1 MSAST
6 IHLVFKTHLDI
17 GFTQL
22 AERVRRQYHE
32 VFIPGALDTGE
43 HFLREDPQQRL
54 FVWTTGAWL
63 IWDHL
68 ETQPPE
74 RVRRLERAIEH
85 GLIRWHALPFTTHTE
100 LMSPALFRAGLSYA
114 QELDRRFGVKTVAA
128 KMTDVPGHTLGSVP
142 LLARAGVKFLHVGV
156 NSASTP
162 PDVPDLFRWRA
173 PGGEEI
179 LVVYQ
184 KSYGST
190 RFVEGTDLALSFA
203 HTNDN
208 VGPQSVGQAIDCHRD
223 LLDEHPDADIRAS
236 TLDAFAEAIWPL
248 RERFPL
254 IDQEIGDSWIH
265 GVGTD
270 PKKVSRFLELQ
281 RLYDRFEEEGLSPQR
296 AAFGRRLCL
305 VPEHT
310 WGVDIKT
317 FLRDE
322 THWDRADFQRVRRS
336 DPRFAF
342 CESSWNEQRAY
353 LDTAVDALDDEDRA
367 LAEAATAATAA
378 AEADGGGAAIHASAE
393 AASDIEVGGWHLTID
408 RASGAVQSLSSP
420 TGNRIAGDPLIAF
433 VYESYDADDVVT
445 HMRTYLTDRVR
456 WALLDH
462 GKPGLEHALTAQS
475 ARYSTELIDVEHRP
489 DRVLLHWRTPTS
501 AHAQLGAP
509 ERVSLCVQPIDATRL
524 RLELV
529 LHDKPANRMPEAGF
543 LVFAPAGARDWQLHK
558 LGLWLPA
565 ANVVRDGGGAL
576 QAATATRAALPS
588 DASLQITPLDSPL
601 VAPANAPFMNFVST
615 PPDFRAGVRF
625 NLHNNKWGTNFPM
638 WCEGTLRFR
647 FDLQIS

>member
-1 MSAST
+1 MTAST

-22 AERVRRQYHE
+22 AERVRRQYHD

-74 RVRRLERAIEH
+74 RVRRLERAI
-85 GLIRWHALPFTTHTE
+85 GQGIIRWHALPFTTHTE

-128 KMTDVPGHTLGSVP
+128 KMTDVPGHTLGIVP
-142 LLARAGVKFLHVGV
+142 LLARAGVKFLHIGV

-173 PGGEEI
+173 PDGEEI
-179 LVVYQ
+179 LVAYQ

-190 RFVEGTDLALSFA
+190 HFVDGTNLALSFA

-208 VGPQSVGQAIDCHRD
+208 IGPQSVGQAIDCHRD
-223 LLDEHPDADIRAS
+223 LRDEYPDADIRAS
-236 TLDAFAEAIWPL
+236 TLDAFAESVWPL

-254 IDQEIGDSWIH
+254 IEREIGDSWIH

-270 PKKVSRFLELQ
+270 PVKVARFLELQ
-281 RLYDRFEEEGLSPQR
+281 RLYDCFDEEGLTPQR
-296 AAFGRRLCL
+296 TAFGRRLCL
-305 VPEHT
+305 LPEHT

-317 FLRDE
+317 YLRDE
-322 THWDRADFQRVRRS
+322 THWDRADFDQARRN

-342 CESSWNEQRAY
+342 CEASWAEQRGY
-353 LDTAVDALDDEDRA
+353 LDTAVDALAEEDRA
-367 LAEAATAATAA
+367 LAEASLAA
-378 AEADGGGAAIHASAE
+378 ASPDSAE
-393 AASDIEVGGWHLTID
+393 AATPVSTATAADIDLGGWRIAID
-408 RASGAVQSLSSP
+408 RSSGAVSGIVAP
-420 TGNRIAGDPLIAF
+420 GGVRISGDSLIAYA
-433 VYESYDADDVVT
+433 YESYDAGDVAA
-445 HMRTYLTDRVR
+445 HMRSYLTDRVR

-462 GKPGLEHALTAQS
+462 GKPGLAHARTARS
-475 ARYSTELIDVEHRP
+475 ARYGTELIGTELKP
-489 DRVLLHWRTPTS
+489 DHAVLRWRTPS
-501 AHAQLGAP
+501 VAHEQLGAP
-509 ERVSLCVQPIDATRL
+509 ERVSLHVRPLGPTRL

-529 LHDKPANRMPEAGF
+529 LHDKPANRMPEASF
-543 LVFAPAGARDWQLHK
+543 LDFAPAGASNWQLHK
-558 LGLWLPA
+558 LGLWLSA
-565 ANVVRDGGGAL
+565 ADVVRNGGGAL
-576 QAATATRAALPS
+576 QAATAVRATLP
-588 DASLQITPLDSPL
+588 AATLRVCALDSPL
-601 VAPANAPFMNFVST
+601 VAAANAPFMTFASA
-615 PPDFRAGVRF
+615 PPDFSAGIRF

-647 FDLQIS
+647 FDLELL

>member
-1 MSAST
+1 MKPT

-32 VFIPGALDTGE
+32 VFIPGAIDTGE
-43 HFLREDPQQRL
+43 HFLREDPRQRM

-63 IWDHL
+63 IRDHL

-74 RVRRLERAIEH
+74 RIRRLERAIEH

-114 QELDRRFGVKTVAA
+114 RELDRRFGVKTIAA
-128 KMTDVPGHTLGSVP
+128 KMTDVPGHTLGIVP
-142 LLARAGVKFLHVGV
+142 LLARAGVKFLHIGV
-156 NSASTP
+156 NTASTP

-179 LVVYQ
+179 LVMYQ

-190 RFVEGTDLALSFA
+190 HFVEGTDLALSFA

-208 VGPQSVGQAIDCHRD
+208 IGPQSVGQAVDCHRD
-223 LLDEHPDADIRAS
+223 LRDEYPDADIRAS
-236 TLDAFAEAIWPL
+236 TLDAFAEAVWPL

-254 IDQEIGDSWIH
+254 IEREIGDSWIH
-265 GVGTD
+265 GAGTD
-270 PKKVSRFLELQ
+270 PAKVSRFLALQ
-281 RLYDRFEEEGLSPQR
+281 RLYDRFDEEGLTPQR

-317 FLRDE
+317 YLRDE
-322 THWDRADFQRVRRS
+322 THWDRMDFERARRD

-353 LDTAVDALDDEDRA
+353 LDTAVDALDGEDRL
-367 LAEAATAATAA
+367 LAQ
-378 AEADGGGAAIHASAE
+378 AAIAGATPRIDSVARHAADE
-393 AASDIEVGGWHLTID
+393 LPPEIEIGNWRAAID
-408 RASGAVQSLSSP
+408 PASGAVTALVAP
-420 TGNRIAGDPLIAF
+420 NGTRLAGAPLLACAH
-433 VYESYDADDVVT
+433 ESYDANDVAT

-462 GKPGLEHALTAQS
+462 GKPGLEHARSAQS
-475 ARYSTELIDVEHRP
+475 ARFGAMFDGIETQA
-489 DRVLLHWRTPTS
+489 DRVILHGRMPER
-501 AHAQLGAP
+501 AHAELGAP
-509 ERVSLCVQPIDATRL
+509 ARVTLSLQPVGATRL

-543 LVFAPAGARDWQLHK
+543 LVFAPAGAHDWELHK

-565 ANVVRDGGGAL
+565 ADVVRNGGGAL
-576 QAATATRAALPS
+576 QAASCARAKLESGAMLRV
-588 DASLQITPLDSPL
+588 TPLDAPL
-601 VAPANAPFMNFVST
+601 VAPANSSFMAFAAT
-615 PPDFRAGVRF
+615 PPDFSAGIRF

-647 FDLQIS
+647 FDLEIS

>member
-1 MSAST
+1 MKST

-22 AERVRRQYHE
+22 AERVRQQYHN
-32 VFIPGALDTGE
+32 VFIPAALDTGE
-43 HFLREDPQQRL
+43 HFLHEDAAQRL

-74 RVRRLERAIEH
+74 RVRRLERAIDR
-85 GLIRWHALPFTTHTE
+85 GIIRWHALPFTTHTE

-128 KMTDVPGHTLGSVP
+128 KMTDVPGHTLGIVP
-142 LLARAGVKFLHVGV
+142 LLARAGIKFLHIGV

-179 LVVYQ
+179 LVAYQ

-190 RFVEGTDLALSFA
+190 HFVDGSDVALSFA

-208 VGPQSVGQAIDCHRD
+208 VGPQSVGQTIDCHRD
-223 LLDEHPDADIRAS
+223 LRDEFPDTEIRAS
-236 TLDAFAEAIWPL
+236 TLDAFAESLWPL

-254 IDQEIGDSWIH
+254 IESEIGDSWIH

-270 PKKVSRFLELQ
+270 PVKVSRFLALQ
-281 RLYDRFEEEGLSPQR
+281 RLYDRFDEEGLSAQR
-296 AAFGRRLCL
+296 SAFGRRLCL

-322 THWDRADFQRVRRS
+322 THWDRADFERARHN

-353 LDTAVDALDDEDRA
+353 LDTAVEALDADDRA
-367 LAEAATAATAA
+367 LAQAALAEATEHNDATPSPALVEAA
-378 AEADGGGAAIHASAE
+378 AE
-393 AASDIEVGGWHLTID
+393 IEIGGWRVAIEPT
-408 RASGAVQSLSSP
+408 SGAVSSLTSP
-420 TGNRIAGDPLIAF
+420 NGLRVEGGDLIGY
-433 VYESYDADDVVT
+433 VYESYDANDVAE

-462 GKPGLEHALTAQS
+462 GKPGLERAQTAQS
-475 ARYSTELIDVEHRP
+475 ARYGTRLLGVESNAQRGVLHLQTPST
-489 DRVLLHWRTPTS
+489 
-501 AHAQLGAP
+501 AHETLGAP
-509 ERVSLCVQPIDATRL
+509 KRVTLALQPIDTTRL

-529 LHDKPANRMPEAGF
+529 LHDKPANRMPEASF
-543 LVFAPAGARDWQLHK
+543 LAFMPSGARDWQLHK

-565 ANVVRDGGGAL
+565 ADAVSNGGGAL
-576 QAATATRAALPS
+576 QAAAGVRARIDSGAM
-588 DASLQITPLDSPL
+588 LQITPLDSPL
-601 VAPANAPFMNFVST
+601 FAPADAAFMSFAPVS
-615 PPDFRAGVRF
+615 PDFSSGIRC

-647 FDLQIS
+647 FDLALS

>member
-1 MSAST
+1 MAAST

-22 AERVRRQYHE
+22 AERVRRQYHD
-32 VFIPGALDTGE
+32 VFIPGAIDTGE

-114 QELDRRFGVKTVAA
+114 QELDRRFGVHTVAA
-128 KMTDVPGHTLGSVP
+128 KMTDVPGHTLGIVP
-142 LLARAGVKFLHVGV
+142 LLARAGVKFLHIGV

-179 LVVYQ
+179 IVAYQ

-190 RFVEGTDLALSFA
+190 HFVEGADIALSFA

-208 VGPQSVGQAIDCHRD
+208 LGPQSVGQAIDCHRD
-223 LLDEHPDADIRAS
+223 LRDEYPDADIRAS

-254 IDQEIGDSWIH
+254 LEREIGDSWIH

-270 PKKVSRFLELQ
+270 PAKVSRFLELQ
-281 RLYDRFEEEGLSPQR
+281 RVYDRFEEEGLTAQR

-317 FLRDE
+317 YLRDE
-322 THWDRADFQRVRRS
+322 THWDRADFERARRD

-342 CESSWNEQRAY
+342 CEASWAEQRGY
-353 LDTAVDALDDEDRA
+353 LDTALDALDDEDRS
-367 LAEAATAATAA
+367 LAEAVV
-378 AEADGGGAAIHASAE
+378 AEAKPTTDAAPPATSVDP
-393 AASDIEVGGWHLTID
+393 ASDIVIGGWRIAID
-408 RASGAVQSLSSP
+408 PVSGAVRSIASP
-420 TGNRIAGDPLIAF
+420 GGTRIAGDGLVAY
-433 VYESYDADDVVT
+433 VHESYDAGDMAT
-445 HMRTYLTDRVR
+445 HMDTYLTDRVR

-462 GKPGLEHALTAQS
+462 GKPGLERARSAQS
-475 ARYSTELIDVEHRP
+475 ARFGTELAGVDVQT
-489 DRVLLHWRTPTS
+489 DRASLHWRTPET
-501 AHAQLGAP
+501 AHRQLGAP
-509 ERVSLCVQPIDATRL
+509 PRLSLSLQAVDAKRL
-524 RLELV
+524 RIELV

-543 LVFAPAGARDWQLHK
+543 LAFAPSGARDWQLHK

-565 ANVVRDGGGAL
+565 AEVVHNGGGAL
-576 QAATATRAALPS
+576 QAAAAVRARLDSGAT
-588 DASLQITPLDSPL
+588 LQITPLDAPL
-601 VAPANAPFMNFVST
+601 VAPADAAFMRFAST
-615 PPDFRAGVRF
+615 PPDFSAGIRC

-638 WCEGTLRFR
+638 WCEGTLCFR
-647 FDLQIS
+647 FDLAME

>member
-1 MSAST
+1 MRPVKPT

-22 AERVRRQYHE
+22 AERVRRQYHD

-43 HFLREDPQQRL
+43 HFLHEDPDQTL

-114 QELDRRFGVKTVAA
+114 QELDRRFGVKTIAA
-128 KMTDVPGHTLGSVP
+128 KMTDVPGHTLGIVP
-142 LLARAGVKFLHVGV
+142 LLARAGVRFLHVGV

-179 LVVYQ
+179 LVAYQ
-184 KSYGST
+184 KNYGST
-190 RFVEGTDLALSFA
+190 HFVDGSGVALSFA

-208 VGPQSVGQAIDCHRD
+208 VGPQNISQTIDSHRD
-223 LLDEHPDADIRAS
+223 LREEYPDAEVRAS

-254 IDQEIGDSWIH
+254 IESEIGDSWIH

-270 PKKVSRFLELQ
+270 PAKVSRFLGLQ
-281 RLYDRFEEEGLSPQR
+281 RLYDRFETEGLNPQR
-296 AAFGRRLCL
+296 LAFGRRLCL

-322 THWDRADFQRVRRS
+322 THWDREDFLGAREK
-336 DPRFAF
+336 DPRFAY
-342 CESSWNEQRAY
+342 CESSWAEQRAY
-353 LDTAVDALDDEDRA
+353 LDSAVAALDGEDRE
-367 LAEAATAATAA
+367 LADTLPGMTMAETTAP
-378 AEADGGGAAIHASAE
+378 ASATVQT
-393 AASDIEVGGWHLTID
+393 DIEIEGWRIEID
-408 RASGAVQSLSSP
+408 RASGAILSIASPNGVQID
-420 TGNRIAGDPLIAF
+420 GENLIGY
-433 VYESYDADDVVT
+433 VYESYNADDVAD
-445 HMRTYLTDRVR
+445 HMRTYLTQRVR

-462 GKPGLEHALTAQS
+462 GKPGLERAHTAQS
-475 ARYSTELIDVEHRP
+475 KRFATELVGVTAKADHAA
-489 DRVLLHWRTPTS
+489 LHWQTPTTAHTALGAPQNITLSLRPTS
-501 AHAQLGAP
+501 ATQLH
-509 ERVSLCVQPIDATRL
+509 I
-524 RLELV
+524 ELI
-529 LHDKPANRMPEAGF
+529 LHDKPANRMPEASF
-543 LVFAPAGARDWQLHK
+543 LTFTPAGARDWQLHK

-565 ANVVRDGGGAL
+565 ANIIGNGGGAL
-576 QAATATRAALPS
+576 HAASSVRASLDSGAT
-588 DASLQITPLDSPL
+588 LQITPLDSPL
-601 VAPANAPFMNFVST
+601 VAPADAPFMSFAAT
-615 PPDFRAGVRF
+615 PPDFSAGIRC

-647 FDLQIS
+647 FDLEIQ

>member
-1 MSAST
+1 MPAST

-22 AERVRRQYHE
+22 AERVRRQYHD

-114 QELDRRFGVKTVAA
+114 QELDRRFGVKTSAA
-128 KMTDVPGHTLGSVP
+128 KMTDVPGHTLGIVP
-142 LLARAGVKFLHVGV
+142 LLARAGVKFLHIGV
-156 NSASTP
+156 NSASMP

-173 PGGEEI
+173 PDGEEI
-179 LVVYQ
+179 VVAYQ

-190 RFVEGTDLALSFA
+190 HFVDGTDLALSFA

-208 VGPQSVGQAIDCHRD
+208 IGPQSVGQAVDCHRD
-223 LLDEHPDADIRAS
+223 LREEYPDADIRAS

-254 IDQEIGDSWIH
+254 VEREIGDSWIH

-270 PKKVSRFLELQ
+270 PAKVSRFLELQ
-281 RLYDRFEEEGLSPQR
+281 RLYDRFEQEGLTPQR
-296 AAFGRRLCL
+296 TAFGRRLCL

-317 FLRDE
+317 YLRDE
-322 THWDRADFQRVRRS
+322 AHWDREEFDRARRG

-342 CESSWNEQRAY
+342 CESSWAEQRAY
-353 LDTAVDALDDEDRA
+353 LDSAVDALDDEDRA
-367 LAEAATAATAA
+367 LANAASASMAADARKAAGATPLAATSSIDVA
-378 AEADGGGAAIHASAE
+378 
-393 AASDIEVGGWHLTID
+393 GWHLAVD
-408 RASGAVQSLSSP
+408 RLSGAVQRLSSP
-420 TGNRIAGDPLIAF
+420 NGKYLEGENLIAYL
-433 VYESYDADDVVT
+433 YESYYAGDVAA

-462 GKPGLEHALTAQS
+462 GKPGLEHARTAQS
-475 ARYSTELIDVEHRP
+475 ARYGTELIGIEHAP
-489 DRVLLHWRTPTS
+489 DRATLHWRTPAL
-501 AHAQLGAP
+501 AHERLGAP
-509 ERVSLCVQPIDATRL
+509 ERLTLCVQPVDVNRV
-524 RLELV
+524 RLELT
-529 LHDKPANRMPEAGF
+529 LHGKPAQRMPEAGF
-543 LVFAPAGARDWQLHK
+543 LTLAPAGARDWQLHK

-565 ANVVRDGGGAL
+565 ANVVRNGGGAL
-576 QAATATRAALPS
+576 QAAMAVRAAVPPDSELHV
-588 DASLQITPLDSPL
+588 ASLDAPL
-601 VAPANAPFMNFVST
+601 VAPADAPFMTFMNA
-615 PPDFRAGVRF
+615 PPDFSAGLRF

>member
-1 MSAST
+1 MPSPI

-22 AERVRRQYHE
+22 AERVRRQYHDI
-32 VFIPGALDTGE
+32 FIPGAIDTGE
-43 HFLREDPQQRL
+43 HLLREDPRQRL

-63 IWDHL
+63 IRDHL
-68 ETQPPE
+68 ETQSPE

-100 LMSPALFRAGLSYA
+100 LMSPSLFRAGLFYA
-114 QELDRRFGVKTVAA
+114 QELDRRFGVKTIAA
-128 KMTDVPGHTLGSVP
+128 KMTDVPGHTLGIVP
-142 LLARAGVKFLHVGV
+142 LLARAGVKFLHIGV

-179 LVVYQ
+179 LVAYQ
-184 KSYGST
+184 KNYGST
-190 RFVEGTDLALSFA
+190 HFVEGANVALSFA

-208 VGPQSVGQAIDCHRD
+208 LGPQNVGQTIDCHRD
-223 LLDEHPDADIRAS
+223 LRDEYPDAEIRAS

-254 IDQEIGDSWIH
+254 LEREIGDSWIH

-270 PKKVSRFLELQ
+270 PAKLSRFLELQ
-281 RLYDRFEEEGLSPQR
+281 RLYDRFDEEGLTPSR

-317 FLRDE
+317 YLRDE
-322 THWDRADFQRVRRS
+322 THWDRADFERARRD

-342 CESSWNEQRAY
+342 CESSWSEQSAY
-353 LDTAVDALDDEDRA
+353 LDAAVEALDGEDRTVA
-367 LAEAATAATAA
+367 LAPLADATPRILDASGHAP
-378 AEADGGGAAIHASAE
+378 ADPPAQ
-393 AASDIEVGGWHLTID
+393 IEFDGWRVALD
-408 RASGAVQSLSSP
+408 RASGAP
-420 TGNRIAGDPLIAF
+420 TALVAPNGARIAGDPLIA
-433 VYESYDADDVVT
+433 YTHESYDANDVAT

-462 GKPGLEHALTAQS
+462 GKPGLENARTAQS
-475 ARYSTELIDVEHRP
+475 ARFATQFAGVESHA
-489 DRVLLHWRTPTS
+489 DRVLLHWRMPER

-509 ERVSLCVQPIDATRL
+509 ACVLLSLRAVDATRL
-524 RLELV
+524 RIELV
-529 LHDKPANRMPEAGF
+529 LRDKPANRMPEAGF
-543 LVFAPAGARDWQLHK
+543 LAFAPAGASDWELHK
-558 LGLWLPA
+558 LGLWLRA
-565 ANVVRDGGGAL
+565 TDIVRNGGGAL
-576 QAATATRAALPS
+576 QAASCVRAKLDAGVALR
-588 DASLQITPLDSPL
+588 IEPLDAPL
-601 VAPANAPFMNFVST
+601 VAPADAPFMTFAGAA
-615 PPDFRAGVRF
+615 PDFSAGIRF

-647 FDLQIS
+647 FDLEIA

>member
-1 MSAST
+1 MTAST

-32 VFIPGALDTGE
+32 IFIPGAIDTGE
-43 HFLREDPQQRL
+43 HFLREDPNQRL

-74 RVRRLERAIEH
+74 RVRRLEHAIEH

-128 KMTDVPGHTLGSVP
+128 KMTDVPGHTLGIVP
-142 LLARAGVKFLHVGV
+142 LLARAGVKFLHIGV
-156 NSASTP
+156 NTASTP

-179 LVVYQ
+179 LVAYQ

-190 RFVEGTDLALSFA
+190 HFVEGTDLALSFA

-208 VGPQSVGQAIDCHRD
+208 IGPQSVGQAVDCHRD
-223 LLDEHPDADIRAS
+223 LRDEYPNADIRAS

-254 IDQEIGDSWIH
+254 IEREIGDSWIH

-270 PKKVSRFLELQ
+270 PAKVSRFLELQ
-281 RLYDRFEEEGLSPQR
+281 RLYDRFDEEGLSPQR

-317 FLRDE
+317 YLRDE
-322 THWDRADFQRVRRS
+322 THWDRADFDLARCT

-353 LDTAVDALDDEDRA
+353 LDTAIDALDDEDRA
-367 LAEAATAATAA
+367 LAEAAIDAANPHF
-378 AEADGGGAAIHASAE
+378 ADALPSMSHGAMSDFDIH
-393 AASDIEVGGWHLTID
+393 GWRIVID
-408 RASGAVQSLSSP
+408 RTSGAVQSIISP
-420 TGNRIAGDPLIAF
+420 NNLGIEGDDLIAYT
-433 VYESYDADDVVT
+433 YESYDANDVAT

-462 GKPGLEHALTAQS
+462 GKPGLEHARTARS
-475 ARYSTELIDVEHRP
+475 ASYGTVLIGVENKSDHA
-489 DRVLLHWRTPTS
+489 VLHWRTPTT
-501 AHAQLGAP
+501 AHEQLGAP
-509 ERVSLCVQPIDATRL
+509 PRISLSLQPLNATLL

-529 LHDKPANRMPEAGF
+529 LHDKPANRMPEASF
-543 LVFAPAGARDWQLHK
+543 LRFAPNGAHDWQLHK
-558 LGLWLPA
+558 LGLWLQA
-565 ANVVRDGGGAL
+565 TNVVPNGGGAL
-576 QAATATRAALPS
+576 QAVSAARAHVGSGSTIQLS
-588 DASLQITPLDSPL
+588 PLDSPL
-601 VAPANAPFMNFVST
+601 IAPANAPFMAFAKT
-615 PPDFRAGVRF
+615 PPDFSAGIRC

-647 FDLQIS
+647 FDLKIS

>member
-1 MSAST
+1 MTAPA

-22 AERVRRQYHE
+22 AERVRRQYHD
-32 VFIPGALDTGE
+32 VFIPGAIDTGE
-43 HFLREDPQQRL
+43 HFLREDPQQSL

-85 GLIRWHALPFTTHTE
+85 GLIRWHALPFTTHSE

-114 QELDRRFGVKTVAA
+114 QELDRRFGIKTCAA
-128 KMTDVPGHTLGSVP
+128 KMTDVPGHTLGIVP
-142 LLARAGVKFLHVGV
+142 LLARAGVKFLHIGV

-179 LVVYQ
+179 LVAYQ
-184 KSYGST
+184 RSYGST
-190 RFVEGTDLALSFA
+190 HFVEGADIALSFA

-208 VGPQSVGQAIDCHRD
+208 LGPQSVGQAIDCHRD
-223 LLDEHPDADIRAS
+223 LRDEYPDADIRAS
-236 TLDAFAEAIWPL
+236 TLDAFAESIWPL

-254 IDQEIGDSWIH
+254 VEREIGDSWIH

-270 PKKVSRFLELQ
+270 PAKVSRFLELQ
-281 RLYDRFEEEGLSPQR
+281 RLYDRFEDEGLTPQR

-317 FLRDE
+317 YLRDE
-322 THWDRADFQRVRRS
+322 THWDREDFEHARRD

-353 LDTAVDALDDEDRA
+353 LDSAVDALADEDRA
-367 LAEAATAATAA
+367 LGQANLAVASP
-378 AEADGGGAAIHASAE
+378 GGGESAVHASAG
-393 AASDIEVGGWHLTID
+393 AASTIEVGGWRIAID
-408 RASGAVQSLSSP
+408 RDSGSVRSIASPNG
-420 TGNRIAGDPLIAF
+420 TRIEGDQLIAYA
-433 VYESYDADDVVT
+433 YESYDANDVAT
-445 HMRTYLTDRVR
+445 QMRTYLTDRVR

-462 GKPGLEHALTAQS
+462 GRPGLEHARTARS
-475 ARYSTELIDVEHRP
+475 ARYGTQLAGVESAP
-489 DRVLLHWRTPTS
+489 DRLVLHWRTPTI

-509 ERVSLCVQPIDATRL
+509 GRVSLHVHPHDPNRL
-524 RLELV
+524 RIELV
-529 LHDKPANRMPEAGF
+529 LHDKAANRMPEASF
-543 LVFAPAGARDWQLHK
+543 LAFTPAGAGNWQLHK
-558 LGLWLPA
+558 LGLWLSA
-565 ANVVRDGGGAL
+565 ADVVRNGGGAL
-576 QAATATRAALPS
+576 QAATAVRAAVPG
-588 DASLQITPLDSPL
+588 AALQIFPLDSPL
-601 VAPANAPFMNFVST
+601 VAPANAAFMGFASA
-615 PPDFRAGVRF
+615 PPDFATGIRF

-647 FDLQIS
+647 FDLDLA

>member
-1 MSAST
+1 MPAST

-22 AERVRRQYHE
+22 AERVRQQYHD
-32 VFIPGALDTGE
+32 VFIPGAIDTGE
-43 HFLREDPQQRL
+43 HFLREDPHQRL

-74 RVRRLERAIEH
+74 RVRRLERAIDL

-128 KMTDVPGHTLGSVP
+128 KMTDVPGHTLGVVP
-142 LLARAGVKFLHVGV
+142 LLARAGVKFLHIGV

-179 LVVYQ
+179 LVAYQ

-190 RFVEGTDLALSFA
+190 HFVDGTDLALSFA

-223 LLDEHPDADIRAS
+223 LRDEFPDADIRAS
-236 TLDAFAEAIWPL
+236 TLDTFAEAIWPL

-254 IDQEIGDSWIH
+254 IDREIGDSWIH

-270 PKKVSRFLELQ
+270 PVKVSRFLELQ
-281 RLYDRFEEEGLSPQR
+281 RLYDRFEEEGLTSQR
-296 AAFGRRLCL
+296 TAFGRRLCL

-322 THWDRADFQRVRRS
+322 MHWDRADFDRARQS

-342 CESSWNEQRAY
+342 CESSWDEQRAY

-367 LAEAATAATAA
+367 LAETVAA
-378 AEADGGGAAIHASAE
+378 AAKPSSGGAAVHASAE
-393 AASDIEVGGWHLTID
+393 TASDIEIGGWRLAID

-420 TGNRIAGDPLIAF
+420 SGKRIAGDKLIAY
-433 VYESYDADDVVT
+433 VYESYDADDVAT

-475 ARYSTELIDVEHRP
+475 ARYGTELTGVEHQP
-489 DRVLLHWRTPTS
+489 DRVVLRWRTPTS

-509 ERVSLCVQPIDATRL
+509 EHVSLCVQPIDATRM

-529 LHDKPANRMPEAGF
+529 LHDKPANRMPEASF
-543 LVFAPAGARDWQLHK
+543 LVFAPAAARDWQLHK

-565 ANVVRDGGGAL
+565 ANVVHDGGGAL
-576 QAATATRAALPS
+576 QAASAVRTTLPS
-588 DASLQITPLDSPL
+588 DISLQLTPLDSPL
-601 VAPANAPFMNFVST
+601 VAPANAPFMTFVSS
-615 PPDFRAGVRF
+615 PPDFSAGIRF